1 MFQGH
6 IAGEPSGWRNPV
18 FCLSSWSMSKRPP
31 FPSSAGWSNA
41 IDQALERA
49 ILALRMQRPDEA
61 ERITAEVLKANRG
74 NARAAWVL
82 GQALL
87 IQNRPADAIVPLERA
102 ARRSGDPAIET
113 LLATALAAAGRRGK
127 ALDQLRRTTARR
139 PPFAPAF
146 LEHGGQL
153 ATIGRFEEANAVLE
167 NGLAFA
173 PDSVELRTELGFL
186 HLKRN
191 NRAKARATL
200 LQALAAAPERSDVL
214 AALAKVMALDGEYAA
229 AADLFRRALGLR
241 PDDAMSR
248 NNLGLCLLEMGQRD
262 AGEASLRA
270 AARGAPQMAGLAI
283 TSLATAS
290 HGRFFLR
297 PSAAAKFLRVEK
309 T

>member
-1 MFQGH
+1 
-6 IAGEPSGWRNPV
+6 
-18 FCLSSWSMSKRPP
+18 
-31 FPSSAGWSNA
+31 
-41 IDQALERA
+41 
-49 ILALRMQRPDEA
+49 MQRPDEA

-74 NARAAWVL
+74 NARAARVL

-87 IQNRPADAIVPLERA
+87 MQNRPAEAIAPLERA

-113 LLATALAAAGRRGK
+113 LLATAGCRDE

-167 NGLAFA
+167 SGLAFA

-191 NRAKARATL
+191 NRAKARAML

-248 NNLGLCLLEMGQRD
+248 NNLGLCLLEMGERD

-270 AARGAPQMAGLAI
+270 AVRGVPQMAGLAI

>member
-1 MFQGH
+1 
-6 IAGEPSGWRNPV
+6 
-18 FCLSSWSMSKRPP
+18 MSKRPP
-31 FPSSAGWSNA
+31 VPSSAGWPNA
-41 IDQALERA
+41 IDRALDRA
-49 ILALRMQRPDEA
+49 TLALRMQRPDEA
-61 ERITAEVLKANRG
+61 ERIAADVLKANRG
-74 NARAAWVL
+74 NARAAQVL

-87 IQNRPADAIVPLERA
+87 MQNRPVEAIAPLERA
-102 ARRSGDPAIET
+102 ARRNGDPAIET
-113 LLATALAAAGRRGK
+113 LLATALAAAGRRDE

-153 ATIGRFEEANAVLE
+153 ASTGRFEEANAVLE
-167 NGLAFA
+167 SGLSFA
-173 PDSVELRTELGFL
+173 PDSVELRMELGFL

-191 NRAKARATL
+191 NRAKARAML
-200 LQALAAAPERSDVL
+200 SQALAAAPERSDVL
-214 AALAKVMALDGEYAA
+214 AALARVMALDGEYAA

-241 PDDAMSR
+241 PDDVMSR
-248 NNLGLCLLEMGQRD
+248 NNLGLCLLEMGQRE

-270 AARGAPQMAGLAI
+270 VARGAPQIAGLAI

-297 PSAAAKFLRVEK
+297 PSAAAKFLRVER